1 MICKVLFLSVRFRVF
16 MYVSRPMQCVVG
28 LKLFIKIFDLESN
41 DHNLFSKFSNFAL
54 FWKKVWNQP
63 LYYFLRSIKKD
74 IKGSVLNIASHS
86 LKKLPNL
93 EEKSNKYIWLE
104 MNITSILVI
113 LFITQVCSVNGLKCT
128 LRRCNQCATVFTE
141 QMGTMQQQ
149 HFCGDYIETHCCR
162 IMKSSSVRRLF

>member
-1 MICKVLFLSVRFRVF
+1 MTIICFRNSVTLLFF
-16 MYVSRPMQCVVG
+16 G
-28 LKLFIKIFDLESN
+28 T
-41 DHNLFSKFSNFAL
+41 KFGINHYITSYDQF
-54 FWKKVWNQP
+54 
-63 LYYFLRSIKKD
+63 KD